1 MYTNYIFL
9 FLYIYILFIHVKFLF
24 DSFFIIYIYFSCVFI
39 NISKMR
45 TLHCIPNF
53 LNCLRIQETLD
64 MFTFYF
70 CIFFYKKYCFIC
82 IPKIFLFFL
91 LSETLYLL
99 YMYSFLQKKS
109 KLSLKSGDTRYVSFF
124 VFYIFFKSNKHNNS
138 YKNKI
143 RTVEYKNRRI
153 LTCGGGEND
162 LFYKIF

>member
-1 MYTNYIFL
+1 
-9 FLYIYILFIHVKFLF
+9 
-24 DSFFIIYIYFSCVFI
+24 
-39 NISKMR
+39 
-45 TLHCIPNF
+45 
-53 LNCLRIQETLD
+53 

-143 RTVEYKNRRI
+143 RIVEYKNRRI
-153 LTCGGGEND
+153 LTCGGGGVRYFFLKFFNSK
-162 LFYKIF
+162 KIFQGNFKINLPPRKSIFDSNKKIKSIYRYNIKKLRKLQKCMIIVCI